1 MKIGELARKTGLTP
15 SAIRFYE
22 EQGLLS
28 PASRTAGGYREYAS
42 NAAERLYM
50 IQASKR
56 LGFSL
61 DIIRGMFTET
71 GQCSKTKTLALT
83 EIRLREIEE
92 QQAMLA
98 QQHSDLLALRV
109 RLKDESV
116 SAPCRKNF
124 AVN

>member
-28 PASRTAGGYREYAS
+28 PISRTAGGYREYAS
-42 NAAERLYM
+42 NATERLQM

-61 DIIRGMFTET
+61 DIIRGMFTES

-92 QQAMLA
+92 QQATLA

-109 RLKDESV
+109 LLKDDSV